1 MTNHEKLEQITGIS
15 QPVETEAV
23 EMLLGKI
30 DNDLETGVYEK
41 NKEMYLDLYKR
52 QLNWLKARKRIRYL
66 PIGSIYITRN
76 LETSR
81 HPVLQPAPAGRKEG
95 I

>member
-30 DNDLETGVYEK
+30 YNDLETGVYEK

-52 QLNWLKARKRIRYL
+52 QLNWLKSQEK
-66 PIGSIYITRN
+66 N
-76 LETSR
+76 
-81 HPVLQPAPAGRKEG
+81 
-95 I
+95 

>member
-1 MTNHEKLEQITGIS
+1 MTMTNHEKLEQITGIS

-52 QLNWLKARKRIRYL
+52 QLNWLKSQEK
-66 PIGSIYITRN
+66 N
-76 LETSR
+76 
-81 HPVLQPAPAGRKEG
+81 
-95 I
+95 

>member
-52 QLNWLKARKRIRYL
+52 QLNWLKSQEK
-66 PIGSIYITRN
+66 N
-76 LETSR
+76 
-81 HPVLQPAPAGRKEG
+81 
-95 I
+95 

>member
-15 QPVETEAV
+15 QPIETEAV

-52 QLNWLKARKRIRYL
+52 QLNWLKGQEK
-66 PIGSIYITRN
+66 N
-76 LETSR
+76 
-81 HPVLQPAPAGRKEG
+81 
-95 I
+95 

>member
-30 DNDLETGVYEK
+30 DNDLETVVYEK

-52 QLNWLKARKRIRYL
+52 QLNWLKSQEK
-66 PIGSIYITRN
+66 N
-76 LETSR
+76 
-81 HPVLQPAPAGRKEG
+81 
-95 I
+95 

>member
-30 DNDLETGVYEK
+30 EDDLERGVYEK
-41 NKEMYLDLYKR
+41 NKEMYLNLYKR
-52 QLNWLKARKRIRYL
+52 QLKWLK
-66 PIGSIYITRN
+66 SQ
-76 LETSR
+76 E
-81 HPVLQPAPAGRKEG
+81 
-95 I
+95 